1 MADLRL
7 RQTTLGFLVAVLALI
22 LICIFSVW
30 STVRSRQY
38 IQRAISLDQVL
49 RVNEELFRD
58 SADLQSNGRGYV
70 ITRDAMY
77 LNRFEDSA
85 ARASEDVNRLRALV
99 SDKAQIERVAEIRSL
114 LDRRVEWSREMI
126 RRLNTSGFKS
136 AAEMVSQGTGT
147 KLLDDLRAKAFELEQ
162 VEENALH
169 DARAKSLSLSSFSL
183 YSMIIG
189 GIIALFVASLVVV
202 MLSTETGALQKL
214 QHQLK
219 SSERRLNEIISN
231 TTQSVVV
238 RGLDGKIQMVNQRAI
253 EVMGHS
259 RDELIGKEIENFY
272 GPEVAENS
280 RKQFDA
286 VIASG
291 MPVEY
296 LSEVPMGSKTATFQ
310 VVQFP
315 IRDADGRLVSV
326 GIMGTEITDIMA
338 AQRAAESARSEA
350 EAAREAAERAMSQA
364 EHANAAKSQFLSRIS
379 HELRTP
385 MNAILGFAQLLEM
398 QHLEEKQREAVTQI
412 LNAGKHLLNLIND
425 VLDISRIEA
434 GEIALS
440 IEPVDAGEV
449 VSEAINLV
457 APIAEKF
464 GIVLI
469 NECSPGG
476 LYVRSDRQ
484 RLRQVLMNLLSNA
497 SKYNVAGGKAWA
509 RCREHEKEVCIE
521 IVDTG
526 KGIPPAQLDQLFAPF
541 ERLGA
546 EAHMI
551 EGTGLGL
558 SLSRRLIEAMG
569 GTLTYASNENG
580 VGSTF
585 TIQLPRASAS
595 EMSRSASREFNNAK
609 VSAADATGKTVL
621 YIEDNVANFK
631 LVEQLLESRPNTR
644 MIAAIQGRMGLDLAR
659 EHKPDV
665 ILLDIHLPD
674 IDGAKVLTELKLQE
688 ELKKIPVIIV
698 SADVTERQI
707 ERLMGLGAFAYV
719 AKPFQLAELLS
730 RIDEALAAGG

>member
-1 MADLRL
+1 
-7 RQTTLGFLVAVLALI
+7 
-22 LICIFSVW
+22 
-30 STVRSRQY
+30 
-38 IQRAISLDQVL
+38 RA
-49 RVNEELFRD
+49 
-58 SADLQSNGRGYV
+58 
-70 ITRDAMY
+70 M
-77 LNRFEDSA
+77 
-85 ARASEDVNRLRALV
+85 
-99 SDKAQIERVAEIRSL
+99 
-114 LDRRVEWSREMI
+114 
-126 RRLNTSGFKS
+126 
-136 AAEMVSQGTGT
+136 
-147 KLLDDLRAKAFELEQ
+147 
-162 VEENALH
+162 
-169 DARAKSLSLSSFSL
+169 
-183 YSMIIG
+183 
-189 GIIALFVASLVVV
+189 
-202 MLSTETGALQKL
+202 
-214 QHQLK
+214 
-219 SSERRLNEIISN
+219 
-231 TTQSVVV
+231 
-238 RGLDGKIQMVNQRAI
+238 
-253 EVMGHS
+253 EVMGRS
-259 RDELIGKEIENFY
+259 KDELIGKEIEDFY

-286 VIASG
+286 VIATG
-291 MPVEY
+291 MPIEY
-296 LSEVPMGSKTATFQ
+296 LSEVPLGSKMATFQ

-338 AQRAAESARSEA
+338 AQRAAESARAEA

-385 MNAILGFAQLLEM
+385 MNAILGFAQLLDM
-398 QHLEEKQREAVTQI
+398 QHLEERQREAVTQI

-449 VSEAINLV
+449 ISEAINLV
-457 APIAEKF
+457 SPIAEKF
-464 GIVLI
+464 GIEIV
-469 NECSPGG
+469 NEISVGAV
-476 LYVRSDRQ
+476 YVRSDRQ

-497 SKYNVAGGKAWA
+497 AKYNVAGGKAWV
-509 RCREHEKEVCIE
+509 RCREHETAVFIEV
-521 IVDTG
+521 VDTG
-526 KGIPPAQLDQLFAPF
+526 KGIPAAQLSQLFAPF

-585 TIQLPRASAS
+585 CIQLPMASAS
-595 EMSRSASREFNNAK
+595 EMSRSASRQFNK
-609 VSAADATGKTVL
+609 SQPQVIDGTEKTVL

-659 EHKPDV
+659 EHKPNV

-688 ELKKIPVIIV
+688 
-698 SADVTERQI
+698 Q
-707 ERLMGLGAFAYV
+707 
-719 AKPFQLAELLS
+719 
-730 RIDEALAAGG
+730 